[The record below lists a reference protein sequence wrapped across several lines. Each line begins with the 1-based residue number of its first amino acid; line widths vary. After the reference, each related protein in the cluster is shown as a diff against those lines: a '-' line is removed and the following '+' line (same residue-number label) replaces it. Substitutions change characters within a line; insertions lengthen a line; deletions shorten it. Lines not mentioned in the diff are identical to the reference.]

1 MTIAEIDTDDVEVVE
16 PLSKTKAK
24 ALDKKVRSARN
35 RVVGSGDKLYTDV
48 NALYELVT
56 EAAQG
61 QIHKAL
67 GVTWAAWF
75 KDAAQIPKLEKKDR
89 QEIAVMLAGKTLSLR
104 MIGGALGVD
113 KRTVANDL
121 DDAEAAGEFTPPDTV
136 TGLDNKTYTRSTPGD
151 YEEPID
157 AEFEELGDG
166 EEQQEETPT
175 PPTPAVELVSD
186 FSDEVANL
194 CNAVSALVDII
205 EEPKWPGAKRRCAKA
220 NLNDLQEWGVTML
233 TTVIDALM
241 AE

>member
-1 MTIAEIDTDDVEVVE
+1 MTIAPIDDADVEVVE

-48 NALYELVT
+48 NALYALVT
-56 EAAQG
+56 EAAAG

-121 DDAEAAGEFTPPDTV
+121 AEAEEAGEFTPPETV
-136 TGLDNKTYTRSTPGD
+136 TGLDNKTYTRNNTD
-151 YEEPID
+151 DEPID
-157 AEFEELGDG
+157 AEFEELEDDG
-166 EEQQEETPT
+166 EETEAEVPT
-175 PPTPAVELVSD
+175 PPTPAVDLVND
-186 FSDEVANL
+186 FNDEVANF
-194 CNAVSALVDII
+194 CNAVSAMTDII
-205 EEPKWPGAKRRCAKA
+205 EEPKWPGAKRRCYKA
-220 NLNDLQEWGVTML
+220 NLNDLQEWDGML
-233 TTVIDALM
+233 KTVIDALM

>member
-1 MTIAEIDTDDVEVVE
+1 MTIAEIDTDDVEVIE

-35 RVVGSGDKLYTDV
+35 KVVGDGEKLYTDLE
-48 NALYELVT
+48 ALYELVVQ
-56 EAAQG
+56 AATG

-75 KDAAQIPKLEKKDR
+75 KDAAQIPNLERAEKK
-89 QEIAVMLAGKTLSLR
+89 EISVMLAGKTLSLR
-104 MIGGALGVD
+104 MIAGVVNVD
-113 KRTVANDL
+113 KHTVSNYL
-121 DDAEAAGEFTPPDTV
+121 DEAEAAGEFTPPDTV
-136 TGLDNKTYTRSTPGD
+136 TGLDNKTYTRNTND
-151 YEEPID
+151 DEPID
-157 AEFEELGDG
+157 AEYEELENDV
-166 EEQQEETPT
+166 EEEVTEEAPT

-186 FSDEVANL
+186 FDNEVANL

-241 AE
+241 SD